1 MGIVLDGKEKRWF
14 LDNPWDEI
22 AGSKPSNYYFLNLLA
37 NAGRRA
43 DLEHKFDDAETRI
56 CRAIEGKAQIE
67 LQEGFHGNAGKHFAK
82 DEGFREKDD
91 PEGARG
97 YIQALDNPEDERN
110 DLKKRRVFNFE
121 FVFPIFLPILVIKNQ
136 TFLEERF

>member
-22 AGSKPSNYYFLNLLA
+22 AGSKPSNY
-37 NAGRRA
+37 
-43 DLEHKFDDAETRI
+43 ETRI